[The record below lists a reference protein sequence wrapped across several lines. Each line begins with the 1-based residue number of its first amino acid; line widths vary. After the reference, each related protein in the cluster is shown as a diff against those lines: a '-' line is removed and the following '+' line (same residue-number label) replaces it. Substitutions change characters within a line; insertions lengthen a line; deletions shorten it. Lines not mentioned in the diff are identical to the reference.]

1 MSSPNVGKKMESDRE
16 KFVRLANNRVTK
28 AINAIRI
35 VGNLSNRSN
44 YSYTETD
51 VDKIFKTLN
60 NELKACRQRFSGDK
74 DDADKA
80 FRLE

>member
-1 MSSPNVGKKMESDRE
+1 METDRE
-16 KFVRLANNRVTK
+16 KFVRLANKRVTN

-44 YSYTETD
+44 YSYTEAD
-51 VDKIFKTLN
+51 VEKIFKTLN
-60 NELKACRQRFSGDK
+60 NELRSCRQRFSGDK
-74 DDADKA
+74 EGTEKQ